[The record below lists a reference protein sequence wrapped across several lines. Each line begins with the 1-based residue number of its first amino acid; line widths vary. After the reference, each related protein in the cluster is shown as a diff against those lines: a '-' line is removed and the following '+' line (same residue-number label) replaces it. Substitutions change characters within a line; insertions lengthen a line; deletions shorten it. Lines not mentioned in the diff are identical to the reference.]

1 MKSPIKVQIPER
13 LLISSE
19 QFFLNITEPLDPLI
33 SLSLTGLMKQLVNI
47 AYLMGHADGKQT
59 ESSD

>member
-47 AYLMGHADGKQT
+47 AYLMGHADGEQT
-59 ESSD
+59 EPSD

>member
-47 AYLMGHADGKQT
+47 AYLMGHVDGKQT
-59 ESSD
+59 EPSD